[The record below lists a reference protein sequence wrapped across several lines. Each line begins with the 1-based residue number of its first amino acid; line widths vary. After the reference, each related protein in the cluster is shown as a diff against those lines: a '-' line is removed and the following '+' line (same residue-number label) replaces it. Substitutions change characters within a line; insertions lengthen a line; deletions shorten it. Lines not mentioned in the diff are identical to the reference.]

1 MSDETTTADE
11 AAVVDTPAPGTDTT
25 QETQEQVNWE
35 ERYKEAQ
42 SWGTRESQKRADLEQ
57 QWERLES
64 DDEALRQLLAKRG
77 IELQD
82 ETPELPDDPTAA
94 ELAQFRKELEA
105 LKQSQT
111 QSEQQQQLAVAE
123 AHFASA
129 FTALGEK
136 RGAPLTEE
144 EQNAVIG
151 IALTMPAGANGL
163 PPVSD
168 AYGVLEKIREA
179 DQQKWAQ
186 TKRTTHRVS
195 PNGTAGEAKPNM
207 ENRQE
212 RVAAMTE
219 KFLDLSADS

>member
-11 AAVVDTPAPGTDTT
+11 AAVVDTPAPGTDAT

-42 SWGTRESQKRADLEQ
+42 SWGTRESQKRAELEQ

-94 ELAQFRKELEA
+94 ELTKFRQELEA

-123 AHFASA
+123 AHVASA

-136 RGAPLTEE
+136 RGAPLSEE

-186 TKRTTHRVS
+186 TKRTTHRVT
-195 PNGTAGEAKPNM
+195 PNGAAGTQTPDRATHEG
-207 ENRQE
+207 
-212 RVAAMTE
+212 RVAHMLAQ
-219 KFLDLSADS
+219 LDDS